1 MKQLLMASLWKV
13 IRCYFESHSPFLDL
27 PLLCYRLTILSRY
40 STILFMI
47 KSFRC
52 KHTEK
57 IWNRVFTKKFPP
69 DIQGAGKSSPIARRK
84 LLMLN
89 AASTLEDLKIPPSN
103 RLEKLSGNR
112 KGHFLTRINNQ
123 WRICF
128 KFENGDAF
136 EVEIVDYH

>member
-1 MKQLLMASLWKV
+1 MTASRNILFRL
-13 IRCYFESHSPFLDL
+13 IGHAAFPPLPSSCYH
-27 PLLCYRLTILSRY
+27 LTILPRCD
-40 STILFMI
+40 TILCMI

-57 IWNRVFTKKFPP
+57 VWNRVFTKKFPP

-89 AASTLEDLKIPPSN
+89 AASTLEDLKIPPNN
-103 RLEKLSGNR
+103 RLEKLSGDR
-112 KGHFLTRINNQ
+112 KGQFSIRLNNQ

-128 KFENGDAF
+128 KFENGDAS

>member
-1 MKQLLMASLWKV
+1 
-13 IRCYFESHSPFLDL
+13 
-27 PLLCYRLTILSRY
+27 
-40 STILFMI
+40 MI

-57 IWNRVFTKKFPP
+57 VWNRVFTKKFPP
-69 DIQGAGKSSPIARRK
+69 DIQGAGKSSSIARRK

-89 AASTLEDLKIPPSN
+89 AASTLEDLKIPPNN
-103 RLEKLSGNR
+103 RLEKLSGDR
-112 KGHFLTRINNQ
+112 KGQFSIRLNNQ

-128 KFENGDAF
+128 KFENGDAS